1 MLKWLSLLWVAPYG
15 ITRTKEYLLQ
25 MWKSLFFL
33 LKKSKNLLEGMS
45 TLSLEIIDLKLQ
57 TKFK

>member
-15 ITRTKEYLLQ
+15 ITRTEEYLLQ